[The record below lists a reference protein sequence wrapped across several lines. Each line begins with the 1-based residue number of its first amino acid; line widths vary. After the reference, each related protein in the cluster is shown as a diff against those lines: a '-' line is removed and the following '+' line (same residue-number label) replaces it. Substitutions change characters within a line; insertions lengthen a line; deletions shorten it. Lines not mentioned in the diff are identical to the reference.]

1 MPIDH
6 VTLNVR
12 DYARSKEFY
21 EQALKP
27 LGYELLMEFGPHA
40 GFGRGENRISG
51 SPSGREPTTAHVAIV
66 APDRQTVDRFHEA
79 ALAAG
84 AQDNGAPGLR
94 PHYHETYSGAYVIDP
109 DGNNVEAVCHR
120 PE

>member
-6 VTLNVR
+6 VTLNVL
-12 DYARSKEFY
+12 DYERSKTFY

-40 GFGRGENRISG
+40 GFGQEGKPDFWVAERGEPTIAHIAILAKD
-51 SPSGREPTTAHVAIV
+51 RE
-66 APDRQTVDRFHEA
+66 TVDAFHEA
-79 ALAAG
+79 AIAAG
-84 AQDNGAPGLR
+84 AGDNGPPGLR
-94 PHYHETYSGAYVIDP
+94 PHYHENYYGAYVIDP
-109 DGNNVEAVCHR
+109 DGNNVEAVCHM